1 MGKLK
6 VHDMQG
12 KAVSELNFAD
22 DMLISDKGEQAVRDV
37 VVAMMAARRAGT
49 ASTLSKGEVAG
60 SNAKPWKQKGLGRA
74 RAGYRQS
81 PIWRGGAVA
90 FGPHPRSYAQK
101 INKKVQKLAFKR
113 AFSDVV
119 REERVMIID
128 ELQIAEGKTKLF
140 AQMMKKLD
148 LVGATVFVVD
158 KVDKSTLLASR
169 NIPKTEMV
177 SADNLNVYQLLRY
190 KNVVVTKAAIDV
202 IKARFGDI
210 EAVAEL
216 AKKVESVPAEKPA
229 EVKVEKKAESVP
241 AEKPAEAK
249 VEKKA
254 EEQAVEKG
262 E

>member
-6 VHDMQG
+6 VHDMNG
-12 KAVSELNFAD
+12 KAVSELDFAD

-60 SNAKPWKQKGLGRA
+60 SNKKPWQQKGLGRA

-81 PIWRGGAVA
+81 PVWRGGAVA

-101 INKKVQKLAFKR
+101 INKKVLKLAFKR

-119 REERVMIID
+119 REERVMVVD
-128 ELQIAEGKTKLF
+128 ELMLSEGKTKIF
-140 AQMMKKLD
+140 ADIMKKLQ

-158 KVDKSTLLASR
+158 KIDKKTMLASR

-190 KNVVVTKAAIDV
+190 KNVVVTKSAMDV
-202 IKARFGDI
+202 IKVRFGD
-210 EAVAEL
+210 
-216 AKKVESVPAEKPA
+216 VETVTKLET
-229 EVKVEKKAESVP
+229 
-241 AEKPAEAK
+241 
-249 VEKKA
+249 KA
-254 EEQAVEKG
+254 EELAVEKG
-262 E
+262 